1 MEPLI
6 RIRTKVGVGKVFT
19 LYFRNEW
26 VTIMSG
32 VGSSKST
39 AAQTLIEA
47 SDNHLNFCKLLKEKQ
62 NVQGGSNN
70 PKLSDRTVHTA
81 HDSRGVYDRHDRA
94 HRKGTDGNGGEGWES
109 LLPTNDASSGN
120 EEAIQLE
127 SQNQE
132 LKKKEEKTNE

>member
-1 MEPLI
+1 METNI

-32 VGSSKST
+32 VGPSKST
-39 AAQTLIEA
+39 AANSLLEA
-47 SDNHLNFCKLLKEKQ
+47 ADNHLTFCKLLKEKQ

-70 PKLSDRTVHTA
+70 PKLSNRTVHNA
-81 HDSRGVYDRHDRA
+81 HDSGGVYDRHDRT

-109 LLPTNDASSGN
+109 LLPANDASSGN
-120 EEAIQLE
+120 EETIQLE

-132 LKKKEEKTNE
+132 LIKKEEKTNE